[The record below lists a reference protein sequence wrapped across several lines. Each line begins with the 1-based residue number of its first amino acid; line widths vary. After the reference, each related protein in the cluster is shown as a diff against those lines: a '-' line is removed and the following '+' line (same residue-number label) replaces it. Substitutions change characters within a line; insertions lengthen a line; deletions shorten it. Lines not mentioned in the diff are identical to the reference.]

1 MPLVSVADLF
11 LRLASEVEIFVN
23 ELSLPDVARLDATL
37 ERMSICSKLCSI
49 AATINGV
56 EVGTCLL
63 SLHRKAVQRAC
74 VGQRWAPQRL
84 EDLHSVV
91 FHVANINVAKS
102 VHCQC
107 DGTVEFTW

>member
-1 MPLVSVADLF
+1 MSLVSVADLF
-11 LRLASEVEIFVN
+11 FRLASEVEIFVS

-37 ERMSICSKLCSI
+37 ERMSICSKLTGRRSI
-49 AATINGV
+49 AATIHGV

-74 VGQRWAPQRL
+74 VRQRWAPQRL

-91 FHVANINVAKS
+91 FHVVNINVAKS
-102 VHCQC
+102 VHC
-107 DGTVEFTW
+107 